1 MGTLLLAN
9 REEIGNKLCVRSINE
24 KIVGENE
31 KVCVKTNGYAFLCVQ
46 EIDHPSNI
54 SMKSTVEQLAPGECR
69 REKNCSKN
77 LDGARK

>member
-1 MGTLLLAN
+1 M
-9 REEIGNKLCVRSINE
+9 
-24 KIVGENE
+24 
-31 KVCVKTNGYAFLCVQ
+31 CVKTNGYAFLCVQ

-54 SMKSTVEQLAPGECR
+54 SMNSTVEQLAPGECR